1 MRQTQKYAGAS
12 EVLPAGLVEERCL
25 YEKFWEFRLLYI
37 SLKQLEI
44 EWRLNVILS
53 KGGNTTHK
61 IKHFYWYKQKKLPLE
76 IACEKLL
83 LQKAWKYKLN
93 LPKINFYLQQWSQ

>member
-1 MRQTQKYAGAS
+1 MRQTQKSAGAS
-12 EVLPAGLVEERCL
+12 EVLPAGLVGERCL

-53 KGGNTTHK
+53 KGSNTTHK
-61 IKHFYWYKQKKLPLE
+61 IKHFYWYKQKKTTFRNSLW
-76 IACEKLL
+76 
-83 LQKAWKYKLN
+83 KAVASESL
-93 LPKINFYLQQWSQ
+93 KI